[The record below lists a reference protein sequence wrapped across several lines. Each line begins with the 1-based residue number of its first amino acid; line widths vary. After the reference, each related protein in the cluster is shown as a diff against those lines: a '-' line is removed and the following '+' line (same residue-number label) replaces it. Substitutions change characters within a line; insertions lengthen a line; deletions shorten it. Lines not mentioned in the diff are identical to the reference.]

1 MTIPMYIVP
10 QCPTFLYSFFPPF
23 PLLAAPP
30 VLKCLPAPRIAGLLA
45 APVEAKPVEVIIEQE
60 PTFEEILQQ
69 LGPLRSIEEMDAE
82 IADMVA
88 EMRRNFNR
96 TWFERKS

>member
-1 MTIPMYIVP
+1 MNIVP

-30 VLKCLPAPRIAGLLA
+30 VLKCLPAPRIAGLLS
-45 APVEAKPVEVIIEQE
+45 APVKAAPVEVIIDRE
-60 PTFEEILQQ
+60 PTFDEILKQ

-82 IADMVA
+82 IAASVDEV
-88 EMRRNFNR
+88 RRKYDR
-96 TWFERKS
+96 ILRERRS